1 MYNWLVIYLFI
12 DFSSFL
18 LLCGETERDRSSVEW
33 INDTQY
39 ICYSTTCEHTPLN
52 NYLHSPDLN
61 NIHVMFNAEYVTEE
75 KNITCSIDII
85 KTNLFSRI
93 FLLLFPSS
101 VRFPFL
107 LEEYSFLELIF
118 LITCACAH
126 V

>member
-1 MYNWLVIYLFI
+1 
-12 DFSSFL
+12 
-18 LLCGETERDRSSVEW
+18 
-33 INDTQY
+33 
-39 ICYSTTCEHTPLN
+39 
-52 NYLHSPDLN
+52 
-61 NIHVMFNAEYVTEE
+61 MFNAEYVTEE

-107 LEEYSFLELIF
+107 LEEYSLLELIF
-118 LITCACAH
+118 HVVLITCARAQ